1 MSNGTS
7 AATGAET
14 MSWTGSVFACSKEAL
29 LIIERG
35 VSGIGNSLWEA
46 LHEHGYIGAV
56 VGGGLGFGAAVL
68 LGGVAEVGLTALTA
82 YAGYRM
88 LTHGESFSEAFANTI
103 LLKGGTSELLE
114 EMHEEDKERVKQEQ
128 EEKERKSRSYQG

>member
-7 AATGAET
+7 AAIGAET
-14 MSWTGSVFACSKEAL
+14 MSWIDSVFACGKEVL

-35 VSGIGNSLWEA
+35 VARISNSLWEA

-88 LTHGESFSEAFANTI
+88 LTYGESLGQAFANTI
-103 LLKGGTSELLE
+103 LLKGGSSELLE
-114 EMHEEDKERVKQEQ
+114 ELHEEDKAQLKQEQ
-128 EEKERKSRSYQG
+128 KEKERESRSYQG

>member
-7 AATGAET
+7 AAAGAET
-14 MSWTGSVFACSKEAL
+14 MSWIGSVFACGKEVL
-29 LIIERG
+29 LIIEGG
-35 VSGIGNSLWEA
+35 VSGIGNSVWEA

-68 LGGVAEVGLTALTA
+68 LGGVAEVALTALTA

-88 LTHGESFSEAFANTI
+88 LTYGESLSDAFAKSI
-103 LLKGGTSELLE
+103 LLRGGSSELLE
-114 EMHEEDKERVKQEQ
+114 EIHEEDKAQVKEEQ
-128 EEKERKSRSYQG
+128 EEKEQEI